1 MCINGQAGRIER
13 KVVMPDL
20 SDSAQDGIEITRD
33 IGLSRIRQRAS
44 EMPVGKA
51 GECGTCG
58 EYKARLVTGI
68 CAPCRDFLARQY
80 VMKI

>member
-1 MCINGQAGRIER
+1 MADPVDI
-13 KVVMPDL
+13 
-20 SDSAQDGIEITRD
+20 AQTGIEITRD
-33 IGLSRIRQRAS
+33 IGLSRIRQRVS
-44 EMPVGKA
+44 EMPVGEA

-58 EYKARLVTGI
+58 EYTKRLVTGI